1 MPRKDKKPVKRSSF
15 PWLLMGGGVVVVA
28 VAVAIVLV
36 SAQPR
41 DAAPE
46 PSAQPAGTPQSGSAA
61 ASGAIHTMGSADA
74 PVTVVEFS
82 DFQ

>member
-15 PWLLMGGGVVVVA
+15 PWLLMGGGVVIVA

-41 DAAPE
+41 DAAPG
-46 PSAQPAGTPQSGSAA
+46 PSAPSQGASPGQSAA
-61 ASGAIHTMGSADA
+61 ASGARHTLGSADA

>member
-1 MPRKDKKPVKRSSF
+1 MPRRDKKPVKRSSF
-15 PWLLMGGGVVVVA
+15 PWLLMGGGVVIVA

-41 DAAPE
+41 DAAPA
-46 PSAQPAGTPQSGSAA
+46 PNASPQGASPGQSAA
-61 ASGAIHTMGSADA
+61 AAGARHALGKAAA
-74 PVTVVEFS
+74 PVTMVEFS

>member
-1 MPRKDKKPVKRSSF
+1 MPHKDKRPVKRSSF
-15 PWLLMGGGVVVVA
+15 PWLLMGGGIVIVA

-41 DAAPE
+41 DASPNLG
-46 PSAQPAGTPQSGSAA
+46 AQPQGASPGQSAA
-61 ASGAIHTMGSADA
+61 ADGARHTLGSADA
-74 PVTVVEFS
+74 PVTMVEFS